1 MLIYHELGTEMCR
14 KKKKNM
20 IPFYCLK
27 EYKKKKKYDKC
38 FIAEFLNLVFI
49 YDCSIKKSTLT
60 VKVKQNQCFNVLKYL
75 CYVSCLVGN
84 CKFYC

>member
-27 EYKKKKKYDKC
+27 EYKKKRSM
-38 FIAEFLNLVFI
+38 ISVSL
-49 YDCSIKKSTLT
+49 
-60 VKVKQNQCFNVLKYL
+60 QNF
-75 CYVSCLVGN
+75 
-84 CKFYC
+84 